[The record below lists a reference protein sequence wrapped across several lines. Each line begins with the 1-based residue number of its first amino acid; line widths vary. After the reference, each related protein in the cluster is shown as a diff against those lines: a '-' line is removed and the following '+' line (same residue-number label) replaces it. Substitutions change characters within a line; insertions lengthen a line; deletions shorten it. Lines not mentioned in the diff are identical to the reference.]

1 MAAAHRDAAA
11 RSACAN
17 MPAMPG
23 SRERSRELFARA
35 RRLMP
40 GGVSSPVRAFGAVG
54 GSPVFLVEGRGSRVV
69 DADGNEYVD
78 MVGAWG
84 PHLVGHSHPAVVGA
98 VREAVEA
105 GVAFGAPSPREL
117 RLAELVLGRYERCER
132 VRFVNSGTEAT
143 MSALRLARAA
153 TGRDA
158 FVKMAGNYHG
168 HADPFLVE
176 AGSGALTT
184 GVPSSAGVPAAT
196 TRDTLVAPYN
206 DLGALERLLASRP
219 GGVAAVVL
227 EPVAGNMGVVPPE
240 PGYLEGVRAL
250 TREHGALL
258 IVDEVM
264 TGFRLARA
272 GAVERYGLEP
282 DLVTWGKVIGGGFPV
297 GAYGGPA
304 ALMDRVSPTGDVYQ
318 AGTLSG
324 NPIAMA
330 AGAATLEVV
339 DGVDGFYARLEETS
353 AELEAGLRRAA
364 ASAGV
369 AVTVNRVGSMV
380 TVFFTSAPVRD
391 LEGARRS
398 DQGLFARW
406 FHGLLDRGVYW
417 PPSQFEAAFVSSA
430 HTPEDVAAVVAAAA
444 ASFADLAG

>member
-1 MAAAHRDAAA
+1 
-11 RSACAN
+11 
-17 MPAMPG
+17 MPAMPRSHET
-23 SRERSRELFARA
+23 SRALFERA

-54 GSPVFLVEGRGSRVV
+54 GSPVFMARGRGSRVYDV
-69 DADGNEYVD
+69 DGNEYVD

-84 PHLVGHSHPAVVGA
+84 PHLLGHSHPSVVSA
-98 VREAVEA
+98 TREALED
-105 GVAFGAPSPREL
+105 GVAFGTPSPREV
-117 RLAELVLGRYERCER
+117 RLAELVLDRYSLCER

-143 MSALRLARAA
+143 MSALRLARAV

-158 FVKMAGNYHG
+158 FVKLAGNYHG
-168 HADPFLVE
+168 HADPFLVQ

-184 GVPSSAGVPAAT
+184 GVPSSAGVPEAVA
-196 TRDTLVAPYN
+196 RDTLVAPYN
-206 DLGALERLLASRP
+206 DLPALERQLSSRR
-219 GGVAAVVL
+219 GEVAAVVL

-264 TGFRLARA
+264 TGFRLAPA
-272 GAVERYGLEP
+272 GAVERFGLEP

-304 ALMDRVSPTGDVYQ
+304 ALMDRVSPAGDVYQ

-324 NPIAMA
+324 NPVAMA
-330 AGAATLEVV
+330 AGAATLEAIDAEV
-339 DGVDGFYARLEETS
+339 GFYDRLEEAS
-353 AELEAGLRRAA
+353 AALERGLRAGADAA
-364 ASAGV
+364 GI

-380 TVFFTSAPVRD
+380 TVFFTPGPVRD
-391 LEGARRS
+391 LDGAKRS
-398 DQGLFARW
+398 DPGLFARW
-406 FHGLLDRGVYW
+406 FHGLLERGVYW
-417 PPSQFEAAFVSSA
+417 PPSQFEAAFVSAA
-430 HTPEDVAAVVAAAA
+430 HTREDIAAVVDAAA
-444 ASFADLAG
+444 ASFAALQG

>member
-1 MAAAHRDAAA
+1 MP
-11 RSACAN
+11 RSHET
-17 MPAMPG
+17 
-23 SRERSRELFARA
+23 SRALFERA

-54 GSPVFLVEGRGSRVV
+54 GSPVFMARGRGSRVYDV
-69 DADGNEYVD
+69 DGNEYVD

-84 PHLVGHSHPAVVGA
+84 PHLLGHSHPSVVSA
-98 VREAVEA
+98 TREALED
-105 GVAFGAPSPREL
+105 GVAFGTPSPREV
-117 RLAELVLGRYERCER
+117 RLAELVLDRYSLCER

-143 MSALRLARAA
+143 MSALRLARAV

-158 FVKMAGNYHG
+158 FVKLAGNYHG
-168 HADPFLVE
+168 HADPFLVQ

-184 GVPSSAGVPAAT
+184 GVPSSAGVPEAVA
-196 TRDTLVAPYN
+196 RDTLVAPYN
-206 DLGALERLLASRP
+206 DLPALERLLSSRR
-219 GGVAAVVL
+219 GEVAAVVL

-258 IVDEVM
+258 VVDEVM

-272 GAVERYGLEP
+272 GAVERFGLEP

-304 ALMDRVSPTGDVYQ
+304 ALMDRVSPAGDVYQ

-324 NPIAMA
+324 NPVAMA
-330 AGAATLEVV
+330 AGAATLEAIDAEV
-339 DGVDGFYARLEETS
+339 GFYDRLEEAS
-353 AELEAGLRRAA
+353 AALERGLRAGADAA
-364 ASAGV
+364 GI

-380 TVFFTSAPVRD
+380 TVFFTPGPVRD
-391 LEGARRS
+391 LDGAKRS
-398 DQGLFARW
+398 DLGLFARW
-406 FHGLLDRGVYW
+406 FHGLLERGVYW
-417 PPSQFEAAFVSSA
+417 PPSQFEAAFVSAA
-430 HTPEDVAAVVAAAA
+430 HTREDIAAVVDAAA
-444 ASFADLAG
+444 ASFAALQG

>member
-1 MAAAHRDAAA
+1 
-11 RSACAN
+11 
-17 MPAMPG
+17 MPAMPRSHET
-23 SRERSRELFARA
+23 SRALFERA

-54 GSPVFLVEGRGSRVV
+54 GSPVFMARGRGSRVYDV
-69 DADGNEYVD
+69 DGNEYVD

-84 PHLVGHSHPAVVGA
+84 PHLLGHSHPSVVSA
-98 VREAVEA
+98 TREALED
-105 GVAFGAPSPREL
+105 GVAFGTPSPREV
-117 RLAELVLGRYERCER
+117 RLAELVLDRYSLCER

-143 MSALRLARAA
+143 MSALRLARAV

-158 FVKMAGNYHG
+158 FVKLAGNYHG
-168 HADPFLVE
+168 HADPFLVQ

-184 GVPSSAGVPAAT
+184 GVPSSAGVPEAVA
-196 TRDTLVAPYN
+196 RDTLVAPYN
-206 DLGALERLLASRP
+206 DLPALERQLSSRR
-219 GGVAAVVL
+219 GEVAAVVL

-258 IVDEVM
+258 VVDEVM

-272 GAVERYGLEP
+272 GAVERFGLEP

-304 ALMDRVSPTGDVYQ
+304 ALMDRVSPAGDVYQ

-324 NPIAMA
+324 NPVAMA
-330 AGAATLEVV
+330 AGAATLEAIDAEV
-339 DGVDGFYARLEETS
+339 GFYDRLEEAS
-353 AELEAGLRRAA
+353 AALERGLRAGADAA
-364 ASAGV
+364 GI

-380 TVFFTSAPVRD
+380 TVFFTPGPVRD
-391 LEGARRS
+391 LDGAKRS
-398 DQGLFARW
+398 DLGLFARW
-406 FHGLLDRGVYW
+406 FHGLLERGVYW
-417 PPSQFEAAFVSSA
+417 PPSQFEAAFVSAA
-430 HTPEDVAAVVAAAA
+430 HTREDIAAVVDAAA
-444 ASFADLAG
+444 ASFAALQG

>member
-1 MAAAHRDAAA
+1 
-11 RSACAN
+11 
-17 MPAMPG
+17 MPAMPRSHET
-23 SRERSRELFARA
+23 SRALFERA

-54 GSPVFLVEGRGSRVV
+54 GSPVFMARGRGSRVYDV
-69 DADGNEYVD
+69 DGNEYVD

-84 PHLVGHSHPAVVGA
+84 PHLLGHSHPSVVSA
-98 VREAVEA
+98 TREALED
-105 GVAFGAPSPREL
+105 GVAFGTPSPREV
-117 RLAELVLGRYERCER
+117 RLAELVLDRYSLCER

-143 MSALRLARAA
+143 MSALRLARAV

-158 FVKMAGNYHG
+158 FVKLAGNYHG
-168 HADPFLVE
+168 HADPFLVQ

-184 GVPSSAGVPAAT
+184 GVPSSAGVPEAVA
-196 TRDTLVAPYN
+196 RDTLVAPYN
-206 DLGALERLLASRP
+206 DLPALERLLSSRR
-219 GGVAAVVL
+219 GEVAAVVL

-258 IVDEVM
+258 VVDEVM

-272 GAVERYGLEP
+272 GAVERFGLEP

-304 ALMDRVSPTGDVYQ
+304 ALMDRVSPAGDVYQ

-324 NPIAMA
+324 NPVAMA
-330 AGAATLEVV
+330 AGAATLEAIDAEV
-339 DGVDGFYARLEETS
+339 GFYDRLEEAS
-353 AELEAGLRRAA
+353 AALERGLRAGADAA
-364 ASAGV
+364 GI

-380 TVFFTSAPVRD
+380 TVFFTPGPVRD
-391 LEGARRS
+391 LDGAKRS
-398 DQGLFARW
+398 DLGLFARW
-406 FHGLLDRGVYW
+406 FHGLLERGVYW
-417 PPSQFEAAFVSSA
+417 PPSQFEAAFVSAA
-430 HTPEDVAAVVAAAA
+430 HTREDIAAVVDAAA
-444 ASFADLAG
+444 ASFAALQG